1 MVVTIQQTIN
11 TALTM
16 DDIFPVMQPLE
27 VVISLVKASVEPVAI
42 EYVIE
47 TKSFLSQYITQIFT
61 LFGVLAGGLISFF
74 TTVYKHKKDIE
85 KENKKIKL
93 EKFIELYA
101 ISDECRNWCVKLFQS
116 KINARLSLSEILA
129 ALPSSTFIKQASITC
144 QIHIPELVG
153 HIEKISDG
161 MTDII
166 GSLKNSIESSSSSRE
181 LDCTVYEL
189 LKKRDFF
196 DNSMILPD
204 FYMALHELEK
214 EIRVISKAI
223 HL

>member
-1 MVVTIQQTIN
+1 
-11 TALTM
+11 M

-27 VVISLVKASVEPVAI
+27 VVISVVKASVEPIAI
-42 EYVIE
+42 VCVIE

-61 LFGVLAGGLISFF
+61 LFGVLVGGLISFF

-93 EKFIELYA
+93 EKLIELYA

-116 KINARLSLSEILA
+116 KINVRLSLSEILA
-129 ALPSSTFIKQASITC
+129 SLPSSTFINQASITC

-153 HIEKISDG
+153 HIEKISGG

-166 GSLKNSIESSSSSRE
+166 GSLKNSIKSSPNLSVF
-181 LDCTVYEL
+181 DCTVYEL
-189 LKKRDFF
+189 LNKRDFF
-196 DNSMILPD
+196 DKSEILGD
-204 FYMALHELEK
+204 FYTELHELEK